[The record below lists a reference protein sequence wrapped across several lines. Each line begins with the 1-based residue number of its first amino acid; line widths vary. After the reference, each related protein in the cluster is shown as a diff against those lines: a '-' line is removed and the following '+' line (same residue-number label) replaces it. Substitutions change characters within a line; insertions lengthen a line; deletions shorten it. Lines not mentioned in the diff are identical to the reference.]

1 MLVVFCKMIMASYY
15 VVKEAS
21 NQHEH

>member
-1 MLVVFCKMIMASYY
+1 MLVVFCKMIMASYS
-15 VVKEAS
+15 VVKEAN